1 MLLSPR
7 RSTPSRRLSLT
18 PNDLYLGDDGEEELP
33 QLAAPTPELSLLSLE
48 APAAFRCA
56 PSLSS
61 VAFNSSPRIWDSPP
75 SESERR
81 SAVLRNEALRQAG
94 RAAASRLSGGHG
106 GSHGGSH
113 GGTYGPPDALS
124 TLRDELV
131 AEVVQSNQAVRDLAT
146 AEREALAQ
154 GFGPPYTKETARR
167 TPTQHPPNPRAEEGA
182 GDCRG
187 SPACG
192 SR

>member
-7 RSTPSRRLSLT
+7 RSTSSRRLSLT
-18 PNDLYLGDDGEEELP
+18 PNDLYLGEEGEEELP

-106 GSHGGSH
+106 GSHGG
-113 GGTYGPPDALS
+113 TYGSSDALS

-131 AEVVQSNQAVRDLAT
+131 AEVVQSNQAVRDVAT
-146 AEREALAQ
+146 AECEALAQ
-154 GFGPPYTKETARR
+154 GFGPPYRKKGPSY
-167 TPTQHPPNPRAEEGA
+167 TPSATP
-182 GDCRG
+182 
-187 SPACG
+187 
-192 SR
+192 